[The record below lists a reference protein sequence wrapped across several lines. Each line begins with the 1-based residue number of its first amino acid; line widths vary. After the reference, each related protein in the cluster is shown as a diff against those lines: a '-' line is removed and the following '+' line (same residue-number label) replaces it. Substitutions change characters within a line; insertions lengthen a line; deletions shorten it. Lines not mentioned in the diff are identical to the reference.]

1 MCWEASQVFF
11 GIPNKSPNCTWHGL
25 LTPVGLSHC
34 FFYRAFQGPFYVIG
48 IHFSTTEPGEHG
60 SFSRLPDYQRFQ
72 IFRLHAFAQAST
84 CYVLGIS
91 WKLWV
96 IGTKPY
102 LQRWLLLIRKAYPT
116 TLPKLDCKGWRVG
129 FSRIFEV
136 RSYKMVGGI

>member
-1 MCWEASQVFF
+1 MLSVVCHTQQ
-11 GIPNKSPNCTWHGL
+11 KKNCTWRGL
-25 LTPVGLSHC
+25 I
-34 FFYRAFQGPFYVIG
+34 FFCKRSFPGSLLHARNP
-48 IHFSTTEPGEHG
+48 SSTEPGEHG
-60 SFSRLPDYQRFQ
+60 SFSRLPDYQSFSVKSSPC
-72 IFRLHAFAQAST
+72 LCQAST

-102 LQRWLLLIRKAYPT
+102 QQRWLLLIRKAYPM

-136 RSYKMVGGI
+136 RSYKMARWVGGI